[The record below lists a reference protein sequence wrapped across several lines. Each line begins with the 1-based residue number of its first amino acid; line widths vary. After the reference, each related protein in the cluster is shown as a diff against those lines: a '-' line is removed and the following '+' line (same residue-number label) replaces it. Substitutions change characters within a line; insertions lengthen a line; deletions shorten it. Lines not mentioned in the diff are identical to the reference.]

1 MNRKRLFFVSV
12 WLIGFVSSWV
22 TAWADVRLPAI
33 ISDHMVLQRNMP
45 VKIWGWASPGENISV
60 TIAGQQLETHANA
73 SGAWSVTLRAISERG
88 PYELTVRGTNAL
100 LVQDV
105 LVGEVWLASGQ
116 SNMQMAISS
125 TAGFTEER
133 ARASRPELRMFNTVH
148 KTAREPQSDCEG
160 RWIVC
165 APDTLGVFS
174 GTAYY
179 FGRDLQERFK
189 VPVGIIHSSYG
200 GSPIEAFTSL
210 APQTKRVELKP
221 LLTDWETKDRVY
233 NEHAA
238 REKYEKALA
247 EWQIAS
253 QKAKA
258 KGQKPVA
265 APKKPLASRDDNHHP
280 AVLFNAIIAPMIPY
294 TIRGAIWYQGESN
307 GHSEESARLYAAQLP
322 LLIEDWRNRWGQGDF
337 PFAWVQLPNYSDRD
351 AACWPWVRESM
362 TKALAIT
369 NTGMVVAYDLGSTNT
384 IHPLNKRDVGARLAL
399 WARAK
404 VYGEN
409 IVWSGPMLVSA
420 MFKDGQAELIFTNS
434 AGSLKSRNDALLGF
448 VVAGDDKK
456 FVPATAQIE
465 GDKVVLTA
473 IGVSHP
479 VAVRFAWAAN
489 PDANLVN
496 AADLPAWPFRTDDW
510 NQ

>member
-1 MNRKRLFFVSV
+1 MFLVSF
-12 WLIGFVSSWV
+12 WLAGFVSGGM

-45 VKIWGWASPGENISV
+45 VKIWGWASPGENVSV

-73 SGAWSVTLRAISERG
+73 SGSWSVTLRAISERG

-100 LVQDV
+100 VVHDV

-116 SNMQMAISS
+116 SNMQMAMSS

-133 ARASRPELRMFNTVH
+133 AQASHPELRMFNTIR

-160 RWIVC
+160 RWIIC
-165 APDTLGVFS
+165 APDTLAVFS

-179 FGRDLQERFK
+179 FARDLQVK
-189 VPVGIIHSSYG
+189 LNAPVGIIHSSYG

-210 APQTKRVELKP
+210 AAQTQKPELKT
-221 LLTDWETKDRVY
+221 LLTGWEEKDRNY
-233 NEHAA
+233 NAA
-238 REKYEKALA
+238 AAQKKFEDVLVQWKT
-247 EWQIAS
+247 AS

-258 KGQKPVA
+258 LGQQPPA
-265 APKKPLASRDDNHHP
+265 TPKRPLASRDDNHHP
-280 AVLFNAIIAPMIPY
+280 AVLFNAMIAPVIPY

-337 PFAWVQLPNYSDRD
+337 AFAWVQLPNYSDRD
-351 AACWPWVRESM
+351 AAYWPWVRESM

-369 NTGMVVAYDLGSTNT
+369 NTGMVITYDLGSTNT

-409 IVWSGPMLVSA
+409 VVWLGPMLVSA
-420 MFKDGQAELIFTNS
+420 IFRDGQAELIFTNS
-434 AGSLKSRNDALLGF
+434 AGSFKSRNGALRGF
-448 VVAGDDKK
+448 AVAGDDKI
-456 FVPATAQIE
+456 FLSATAQID
-465 GDKVVLTA
+465 GDKVILTA

-479 VAVRFAWAAN
+479 VAVRYAWAAN

-496 AADLPAWPFRTDDW
+496 AENLPAWPFRTDDW
-510 NQ
+510 SQ